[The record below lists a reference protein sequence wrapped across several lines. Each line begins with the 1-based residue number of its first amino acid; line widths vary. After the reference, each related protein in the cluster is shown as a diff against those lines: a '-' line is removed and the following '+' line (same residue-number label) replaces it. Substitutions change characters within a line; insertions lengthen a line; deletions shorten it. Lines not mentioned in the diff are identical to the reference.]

1 MAKLSPTIRDVA
13 QKAGVSV
20 STVSRILTGTET
32 AISISE
38 ETRTKV
44 LEAAKELSYRPHPGA
59 RLLRG
64 KGANLLGLILREID
78 DLFFAQVVQ
87 VISQAAQEKGWEI
100 VLGYARNDPHEAL
113 RLSELMLDL
122 RYCDGLFLLGDLHE
136 SPEDRS
142 FLVQMNR
149 NMPLVQLCRGNNK
162 LVGNIPSVNVD
173 NAKGA
178 ALALNYL
185 LELGHSRIAFI
196 GSERLGD
203 LYERQEAY
211 IQFMQNHFGGVPPGY
226 LQQAANNLE
235 GGYQAMS
242 RLLSL
247 RTPPT
252 AVFASDD
259 MMATGALRATYV
271 HQKQVPQDISLIGFN
286 DIKLASFLT
295 PPLTTIRQST
305 EQLGKKAVQLILSL
319 INGNYGQ
326 NNPQHIIIEPE
337 LVIRTSCSVPHYK
350 S

>member
-1 MAKLSPTIRDVA
+1 MAKYTPTIRDVA
-13 QKAGVSV
+13 QLAGVSV
-20 STVSRILTGTET
+20 STVSRILTGAET

-44 LEAAKELSYRPHPGA
+44 LQAAKDLSYRPHPGA

-100 VLGYARNDPHEAL
+100 VLGYARNDPNEAL

-142 FLVQMNR
+142 FLIQMNR

-173 NAKGA
+173 NVKGA
-178 ALALNYL
+178 NIALNYL
-185 LELGHSRIAFI
+185 MELGHSHIAFI

-211 IQFMQNHFGGVPPGY
+211 INFMQNHFGGVPAGF
-226 LQQAANNLE
+226 LQQAENSLE

-247 RTPPT
+247 KNPPT

-271 HQKQVPQDISLIGFN
+271 HQMPVPQDISLIGFD
-286 DIKLASFLT
+286 DIKLASYLT

-305 EQLGKKAVQLILSL
+305 DLLGKKAVQLIISL
-319 INGNYGQ
+319 TDGSFSIGK
-326 NNPQHIIIEPE
+326 PQHIIIEPE
-337 LVIRTSCSVPHYK
+337 LVIRSSCSIPR
-350 S
+350 